1 MKCASEGTCLV
12 VGLDDGCRML
22 VVDKVRIRGNM
33 FGGAFARMLYVKR
46 CEEGFC
52 GRVGDK
58 LKL

>member
-33 FGGAFARMLYVKR
+33 FGGGVCSDAV
-46 CEEGFC
+46 C
-52 GRVGDK
+52 
-58 LKL
+58 